1 MGPDERVDL
10 AQARAVV
17 AEQAAAGATQIDSGD
32 LLVRLA
38 ARQAGYGGPLRAPLT
53 RGTALALG
61 DLASQVEQL
70 LPDTRVRALPHRNR
84 FLRKVADFTSGFGGM
99 TRLSIEPTDGRPSF
113 RVGLPER
120 DDHVAEAVAL
130 AVDTAFGVQER
141 FGRAAQFVNAI
152 SFDHAVHGMA
162 EGKTA
167 GAAPRL
173 SAFIHMNASYSFV
186 EGLEALAAARASRQG
201 EVPTKGNP
209 AEVPKPWTAIDGVVA
224 HEMWH
229 MIEGEWE
236 SRDYAATIEFRRVIG
251 GWFGQPTLEKV
262 FEVPE
267 ARYALGMHVSPYAAS
282 ARLEATAEM
291 FKRWWCGPAP
301 SGSIP
306 ERFGALVE
314 TYFPA

>member
-1 MGPDERVDL
+1 MDL

-17 AEQAAAGATQIDSGD
+17 AGHEAAGAAQIDTDD

-38 ARQAGYGGPLRAPLT
+38 AREAGYGGPLRAPLT
-53 RGTALALG
+53 RGAGPALG
-61 DLASQVEQL
+61 DLASQVERL
-70 LPDTRVRALPHRNR
+70 LPGTKVRSLPHRNR
-84 FLRKVADFTSGFGGM
+84 FMRKVADFTSGFGGM
-99 TRLSIEPTDGRPSF
+99 TRLSIEPTDGRPTF

-120 DDHVAEAVAL
+120 DDHVAEVVAL
-130 AVDTAFGVQER
+130 AVDTAFGVQAR

-186 EGLEALAAARASRQG
+186 QGLETFEVARESRRS
-201 EVPTKGNP
+201 EDPVRANP
-209 AEVPKPWTAIDGVVA
+209 ALVPRPWTSIDGTVA

-236 SRDYAATIEFRRVIG
+236 SRDYEATIEFRRVIG
-251 GWFGQPTLEKV
+251 SWFGQPTLEKV
-262 FEVPE
+262 FDVPE
-267 ARYALGMHVSPYAAS
+267 ARYALGMHVSPYGAT

-306 ERFGALVE
+306 ERFGELVE
-314 TYFPA
+314 RYFPA